1 MFDSI
6 FGVAGDVLRVVT
18 APIEIAA
25 DAAKAITQPLAEA
38 AQEVVDSV
46 KELKDD

>member
-1 MFDSI
+1 MFDST

-25 DAAKAITQPLAEA
+25 DAAKVITQLLAEA

>member
-6 FGVAGDVLRVVT
+6 FGVAGDVLRVAT

-25 DAAKAITQPLAEA
+25 DAAKVITQPLAEA